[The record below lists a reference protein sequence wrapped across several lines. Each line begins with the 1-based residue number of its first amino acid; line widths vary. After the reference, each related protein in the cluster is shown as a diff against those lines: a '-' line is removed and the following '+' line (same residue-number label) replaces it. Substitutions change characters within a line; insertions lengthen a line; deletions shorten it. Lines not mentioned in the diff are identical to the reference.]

1 MVPGLVGWVG
11 TLFCIRSKTL
21 ATMLCNL
28 TIILILHHN
37 LTMASNKMLT
47 CDEEKEEK
55 EHVLRKLGQAGV
67 RSKVAQICICIRLR
81 ACDLEF

>member
-28 TIILILHHN
+28 TIILLLHHN
-37 LTMASNKMLT
+37 LTMASNEMLT

-55 EHVLRKLGQAGV
+55 EHVLRKLGQV
-67 RSKVAQICICIRLR
+67 QLLFPVTVKVHLFWRL
-81 ACDLEF
+81 ET